1 MIFTAPVALA
11 RSVYRGGLTL
21 VLAGLAASLLSSA
34 LFAQGG
40 GRVVDNSPERPIAER
55 FEPLLEVEALLAQ
68 GNQQAALARL
78 NALFESH
85 PDRAEPRVA
94 AGMLTAG
101 ANPQMARAQFERALQ
116 LDPRETY
123 AIAGLA
129 RLDMQ
134 AGQGQAALNRLTHG
148 LALRPNSVELRIVLS
163 ELMAAAGRPAQAAG
177 YLTEA
182 FEVSI
187 ASEEERATLLVRAG
201 ELEGAAGNWR
211 AAEAAFSRAYHYSPR
226 PETRLLRGNAR
237 YHMGFPRLA
246 LADWEAVAQT
256 EHGRRPDV
264 APALAEG
271 IDQARAASVVRVTS
285 EYRQRYW
292 FLVPGNSRAA
302 TYSPDDTHLHF
313 NFRPDDFSCR
323 WTAAFDSSRE
333 TPRALLIDI
342 YEHDPERGPWRPSSP
357 GADGAK
363 TYTILRADSADEYG
377 VAAIVEREMRELTDV
392 LRPRYS
398 VSAISLSDPDEA
410 ERFADGAVLR
420 PCTLAPNHYRIDPE

>member
-1 MIFTAPVALA
+1 M
-11 RSVYRGGLTL
+11 
-21 VLAGLAASLLSSA
+21 
-34 LFAQGG
+34 
-40 GRVVDNSPERPIAER
+40 
-55 FEPLLEVEALLAQ
+55 EALLAQ

-101 ANPQMARAQFERALQ
+101 ADPQMARAQFERALQ

-148 LALRPNSVELRIVLS
+148 LTLRPNSVELRIVLS

-182 FEVSI
+182 FEISI

-271 IDQARAASVVRVTS
+271 IAQARTASVVRVTPDN
-285 EYRQRYW
+285 RQRYW
-292 FLVPGNSRAA
+292 FLVPGNSPAA
-302 TYSPDDTHLHF
+302 TYSPGHRQLAF
-313 NFRPDDFSCR
+313 NIRPDDFSCR
-323 WTAAFDSSRE
+323 WTAAFDTSRQ

-357 GADGAK
+357 DADGAK
-363 TYTILRADSADEYG
+363 NYTILRAESADEAG
-377 VAAIVEREMRELTDV
+377 AAAIVEREVRELTDV

-398 VSAISLSDPDEA
+398 VSSISLSDPDES

-420 PCTLAPNHYRIDPE
+420 PCTLVQNQY